1 MMFFYPRNQ
10 IAIMLTNTV
19 AKHLK
24 LLHAIYKHA
33 GVPFQIQLSGVHS
46 CLQWRVSV

>member
-1 MMFFYPRNQ
+1 
-10 IAIMLTNTV
+10 MLTNTE
-19 AKHLK
+19 HLK

-46 CLQWRVSV
+46 CLQWRVSVEEQGEHVYTHFR